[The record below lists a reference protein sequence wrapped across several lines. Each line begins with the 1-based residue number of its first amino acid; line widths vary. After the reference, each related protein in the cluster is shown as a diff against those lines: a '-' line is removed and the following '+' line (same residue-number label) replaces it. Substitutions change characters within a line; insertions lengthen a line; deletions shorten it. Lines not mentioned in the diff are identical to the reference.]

1 MLATERDAQLPVS
14 FLSKQK
20 EVSYNMRTILINW
33 ISQMHRDMK
42 LRRETLYIAV
52 SLIDRTL
59 ERMKVRR
66 RDFHLVGIAS
76 LWIAIKYEEV
86 KLPKIRTFL
95 DVTKSGYC
103 RREVIAMEMKILVE
117 LEFQVTVPS
126 SNFFLTYLC
135 ERYNIGEKVSSLA
148 RCLTEIALLEG
159 RMVAQ
164 YRPSKIAAAALKLSI
179 KLIGEP

>member
-1 MLATERDAQLPVS
+1 
-14 FLSKQK
+14 
-20 EVSYNMRTILINW
+20 MRTILINW

-103 RREVIAMEMKILVE
+103 RREVIGMEMKILVE